1 MTVIAAAVVPMTP
14 LLFRHL
20 SGSADPVAELRGSC
34 VAAVRDAVEGATHVV
49 VLAPVDGREAPAAW
63 TDPATG
69 AGGGP
74 LAVHVGRHLLDL
86 AGCDL
91 PSTLVEV
98 HPGTGVPE
106 LPDGDVA
113 LLVLGD
119 GAAARGQAAPAYV
132 DDRSFPYD
140 DQVAA
145 ALGSGDGAGLVAL
158 DAGVGAQLLA
168 TGRLTWPVLGT
179 LVPRA
184 DEAELRRREDPF
196 GLSYFVALWRVTGA

>member
-1 MTVIAAAVVPMTP
+1 MTVVAAAVVPMTP
-14 LLFRHL
+14 LMFRHL
-20 SGSADPVAELRGSC
+20 SGAADPVAELRATC
-34 VAAVRDAVEGATHVV
+34 VAAVREAVTAATHVV

-74 LAVHVGRHLLDL
+74 LAAPVGRHLLEL

-91 PSTLVEV
+91 PATLVEV
-98 HPGTGVPE
+98 HPGSGPPD

-119 GAAARGQAAPAYV
+119 GAAARGEAAPAYV

-145 ALGSGDGAGLVAL
+145 ALGSGDGAGLLAL
-158 DAGVGAQLLA
+158 DAGLGAELLA

-179 LVPRA
+179 LVLDQGDAA
-184 DEAELRRREDPF
+184 DRNRRRTAE
-196 GLSYFVALWRVTGA
+196 R